1 MLYITGARK
10 GGSVM
15 TTYTKW
21 LIGIIVLMLALSGI
35 VIWTIQYRFFEQ
47 QSLSAQ
53 QVTQKVVSLYGG
65 KVELLGE
72 HDDQFILELE
82 RNGALYDVQVSAETG
97 DVSKLKLLKAAEEE
111 VVVEPN
117 PTSEPNSDEQD
128 NNRPQ
133 TLISLGRAIN
143 IALEELKGEVEDATF
158 EASSDGG
165 YYLIE
170 IDGDDVE
177 AVFQIHAITGSILSV
192 TYD

>member
-1 MLYITGARK
+1 
-10 GGSVM
+10 M

-21 LIGIIVLMLALSGI
+21 LIGIIVLMLALSGT

-47 QSLSAQ
+47 QSFSAK

-82 RNGALYDVQVSAETG
+82 RNGALYDVQVNAETG
-97 DVSKLKLLKAAEEE
+97 DVSKLKLLKAAEEA

-117 PTSEPNSDEQD
+117 PTIEPNSDEQD

-143 IALEELKGEVEDATF
+143 IALAELKGEVEDATF

-177 AVFQIHAITGSILSV
+177 AAFQIHAITGSILSV

>member
-1 MLYITGARK
+1 M
-10 GGSVM
+10 
-15 TTYTKW
+15 
-21 LIGIIVLMLALSGI
+21 
-35 VIWTIQYRFFEQ
+35 
-47 QSLSAQ
+47 
-53 QVTQKVVSLYGG
+53 
-65 KVELLGE
+65 
-72 HDDQFILELE
+72 
-82 RNGALYDVQVSAETG
+82 
-97 DVSKLKLLKAAEEE
+97 
-111 VVVEPN
+111 VVEPN
-117 PTSEPNSDEQD
+117 LTSEPNSDEQD

-143 IALEELKGEVEDATF
+143 IALAELKGEVEDATF